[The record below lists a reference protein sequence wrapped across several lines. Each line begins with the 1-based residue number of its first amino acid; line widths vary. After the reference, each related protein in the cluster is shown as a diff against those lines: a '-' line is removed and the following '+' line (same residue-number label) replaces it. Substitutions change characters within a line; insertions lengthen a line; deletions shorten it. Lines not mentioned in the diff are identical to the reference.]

1 MLVGSWLMP
10 DDAFPASE
18 ETPSPRARLRVGGV
32 IFTFIGL
39 VLFGVITV
47 PYLGE
52 GQEQAPV
59 KKTERPPPPYRPSPA
74 PRPVRPQQR
83 PTP

>member
-18 ETPSPRARLRVGGV
+18 ETPSPRVRLRVAGV
-32 IFTFIGL
+32 ICTFLALVIFGL
-39 VLFGVITV
+39 IPV
-47 PYLGE
+47 PHLGE

-74 PRPVRPQQR
+74 P
-83 PTP
+83 